1 MKLNKLLFAALS
13 SVILCSSCTKGFDE
27 LNKNP
32 LATTEITPDL
42 SLPNMQYHGFHIV
55 YGDYQ
60 RAALLYSFLYCQY
73 MANTA
78 SYFTSD
84 NYVFNTAWAER
95 GLWKPY
101 YQQMVKRI
109 REIKPVVDKNPKYN
123 DMYQIMRINLAI
135 STIRMTDTFGDIPYF
150 KAGYGE
156 TLIPYDSQKDI
167 YYDVFKEL
175 TEAVNEL
182 KQGKNNQLKYG
193 NEDLIYQGDVEKWI
207 KLANS
212 LRLRAAIRLS
222 FIDPDKA
229 KQEGELALK
238 EVLMQSNKDNAGVT
252 PPQPNRW
259 ANPLLRSL
267 VSDEGRASKT
277 MVDML
282 QNYGA
287 VTDPRMTLIL
297 SQSASWVKGESGA
310 VQWKG
315 VPNGVPVDKLAL
327 PEYDNTHNSCIWGY
341 MWGYNWNSAEFGA
354 NINKPETGNNFT
366 PLGLMNYSEVCFLKA
381 EAALRNWAGAGDA
394 KVNYENGIRASFE
407 EMRAMAPA
415 GSYSTEND
423 DAYISTGKVAWNNAD
438 DFETKLEKII
448 SQKWLGIYPNSEE
461 AWAEFRRTGYPKL
474 TPVMQSLE
482 PTINAANGEFIKKL
496 RYVDNEL
503 SNNKEY
509 ATDPSLNG
517 GKGDGLSVRVWWD
530 TARYK

>member
-1 MKLNKLLFAALS
+1 MKLHKILITLLSA
-13 SVILCSSCTKGFDE
+13 ITISSCTSGFE
-27 LNKNP
+27 EMNKDPMAVN
-32 LATTEITPDL
+32 EISPSL

-73 MANTA
+73 LANT
-78 SYFTSD
+78 SSSFTSG
-84 NYVFNTAWAER
+84 NYVFNTSWAER
-95 GLWKPY
+95 GLWTPY

-109 REIKPVVDKNPKYN
+109 REIEPTLENHPEYN

-150 KAGYGE
+150 KAGRGE

-167 YYDVFKEL
+167 YYDVFREL
-175 TEAVNEL
+175 TEAVTEL
-182 KQGKNNQLKYG
+182 KQKKSNQLQY
-193 NEDLIYQGDVEKWI
+193 NTEDLIYQGDVDKWI

-212 LRLRAAIRLS
+212 LRLRAAMRLS

-229 KQEGELALK
+229 KAEGEAALK
-238 EVLMQSNKDNAGVT
+238 ESLIASNSDNAGVT

-267 VSDEGRASKT
+267 VVDESRASKT

-282 QNYGA
+282 TSYGT
-287 VTDPRMTLIL
+287 VTDPRLTLIL
-297 SQSASWVKGESGA
+297 SQSGAWVKGEA
-310 VQWKG
+310 DALQYRG
-315 VPNGVPVDKLAL
+315 VPNGLPVTDLSL
-327 PEYDNTHNSCIWGY
+327 PEYDNSHNSCIWGY
-341 MWGYNWNSAEFGA
+341 MWGYDWNSAAKGSNVA
-354 NINKPETGNNFT
+354 KPNTDANFT

-381 EAALRNWAGAGDA
+381 EAALRGWQGAGDA
-394 KVNYENGIRASFE
+394 QANYEEGIRASFE
-407 EMRAMAPA
+407 EMRALAPE
-415 GSYSTEND
+415 GSYSTTD
-423 DAYISTGKVAWNNAD
+423 DNTYITTGQVAWNNAD
-438 DFETKLEKII
+438 DFEIKLEKII
-448 SQKWLGIYPNSEE
+448 TQKWIGIYPNSEE

-474 TPVMQSLE
+474 NPVKQSLE
-482 PTINAANGEFIKKL
+482 PTINPANNEFIKKL

-509 ATDPSLNG
+509 ATDPTLNG